1 LAGAWGCPPELPY
14 RRGWAGKT
22 REKMRFHILTIFPDM
37 FHGPTSQGIVG
48 RAIDSGVITVN
59 LTDIRE
65 FTNDKHRSIDDYPFG
80 GSPGMLMKPEPVFEA
95 VESVQESAGLGES
108 APVVLLSPQG
118 RRLTQGIVEDYAKL
132 EDLVLVCG
140 RYEGFDERI
149 RQELAT
155 DEISIGDYVLGG
167 GELAAM
173 VIIEATSRLIAGV
186 VGSIESTE
194 DDSFT
199 TGLLQHPQ
207 YTRPADFRGL
217 TVPDVLIS
225 GNHAKIRQW
234 RRQESLR
241 RTWQRRPD
249 LLDTAV
255 LSTEDRQYLE
265 DLEREG
271 DHTPG

>member
-1 LAGAWGCPPELPY
+1 
-14 RRGWAGKT
+14 
-22 REKMRFHILTIFPDM
+22 MRFHILTIFPDM

-48 RAIDSGVITVN
+48 RGIDNGIISVN
-59 LTDIRE
+59 LTDIRG
-65 FTNDKHRSIDDYPFG
+65 FTNDKHRSVDDYPFG

-95 VESVQESAGLGES
+95 VESVQESASLDER

-118 RRLTQGIVEDYAKL
+118 RQLTQGIVEDLAKL
-132 EDLVLVCG
+132 DDLVLICG

-155 DEISIGDYVLGG
+155 DELSIGDYVMGG

-173 VIIEATSRLIAGV
+173 VIIEATSRLISGV

-207 YTRPADFRGL
+207 YTRPAEFRGI

-249 LLDTAV
+249 LLDAAT
-255 LSTEDRQYLE
+255 LTPEDRQYLA

-271 DHTPG
+271 GDAAGGDD

>member
-1 LAGAWGCPPELPY
+1 
-14 RRGWAGKT
+14 
-22 REKMRFHILTIFPDM
+22 MRFHILTIFPDM
-37 FHGPTSQGIVG
+37 FQGPTSQGIVG
-48 RAIDSGVITVN
+48 RGIDSGAITVS

-65 FTNDKHRSIDDYPFG
+65 FTNDKHRSVDDYPFG

-95 VESVQESAGLGES
+95 VESVQESAGLDRT

-118 RRLTQGIVEDYAKL
+118 RQLTQGIVEELANL
-132 EDLVLVCG
+132 GDLVLVCG

-207 YTRPADFRGL
+207 YTRPAEFRGL

-225 GNHAKIRQW
+225 GNHANIRKW

-249 LLDTAV
+249 LLDTAE
-255 LSTEDRQYLE
+255 LNADDRQYIE
-265 DLEREG
+265 DLQREG
-271 DHTPG
+271 DHTWGED